1 MVVWQTGGMPQMVFE
16 YVLKQQGIDPKKDLT
31 IDKSIDFGSTAAA
44 FPVEMAIF
52 PLNLN
57 RVQPI

>member
-1 MVVWQTGGMPQMVFE
+1 MVFE
-16 YVLKQQGIDPKKDLT
+16 YVLKQQGINPKKDLT
-31 IDKSIDFGSTAAA
+31 IDKSIDFGALLLL

-57 RVQPI
+57 QAQPI

>member
-1 MVVWQTGGMPQMVFE
+1 MVFE

-31 IDKSIDFGSTAAA
+31 IDKSIDFGSEALLLL

>member
-1 MVVWQTGGMPQMVFE
+1 MVFE

-31 IDKSIDFGSTAAA
+31 IDKSILEALLLL